1 MKILTSLI
9 TAIVTIFHPAGV
21 DLNMLSATYRSLQYC
36 LTDYRAQHRI
46 DQLLPEY
53 SRECDANPQ
62 FLGNIDDP
70 ELYTLVGE
78 RYLEGK
84 SPTSLNWES
93 QPLTK
98 YLFGLSSALFG
109 TPLPVQLVLGLL
121 TLIALY
127 YLARALL
134 PPYLSLIPP
143 ILLAIDPLF
152 RDQLVRPYLDLSVTF
167 FALLWL
173 LYLGQRG
180 QTKWY
185 LGGIILGA
193 LALSKSFSLGI
204 LAAVLGLIIAPRAY
218 LKTLAVAVITYLFG
232 YTMFFVAGHT
242 LLDLLTL
249 HVNTLR
255 LYRSYVPEYPKGEV
269 FRIIIIGAW
278 RTWWGDKGLV
288 PSPFYTPLWTIGLV
302 SALYVALCR
311 QVRKHHLLFLHLVW
325 VFLVLGFISLRLVFP
340 RYLLPLLPSL
350 YLLLVVGVKNLL
362 ASIFRFA
369 TVK

>member
-1 MKILTSLI
+1 MPTPSSWATS
-9 TAIVTIFHPAGV
+9 TIP
-21 DLNMLSATYRSLQYC
+21 SS
-36 LTDYRAQHRI
+36 I
-46 DQLLPEY
+46 LLPE
-53 SRECDANPQ
+53 SA
-62 FLGNIDDP
+62 
-70 ELYTLVGE
+70 T
-78 RYLEGK
+78 LEGK
-84 SPTSLNWES
+84 SPASLNWES

-109 TPLPVQLVLGLL
+109 TPLPIQFVLALL
-121 TLIALY
+121 TLIVLY
-127 YLARALL
+127 YLARSLL

-143 ILLAIDPLF
+143 ILLALDPLF

-173 LYLGQRG
+173 LYLGQRD
-180 QTKWY
+180 QAKWY

-232 YTMFFVAGHT
+232 YTMFFVTGHT

-302 SALYVALCR
+302 SALYLALCR

-350 YLLLVVGVKNLL
+350 YLLLVVGVKNLF

>member
-21 DLNMLSATYRSLQYC
+21 DLNTLSAAYRSSQYC
-36 LTDYRAQHRI
+36 LSDYRAQHRI

-70 ELYTLVGE
+70 ELYTFAGE

-84 SPTSLNWES
+84 SPASLNWES

-109 TPLPVQLVLGLL
+109 TPLPIQFVLALL
-121 TLIALY
+121 TLIVLY
-127 YLARALL
+127 YLARSLL

-143 ILLAIDPLF
+143 ILLALDPLF

-173 LYLGQRG
+173 LYLGQRDRA
-180 QTKWY
+180 KWY

-204 LAAVLGLIIAPRAY
+204 LAAVLGLITAPRAY

-232 YTMFFVAGHT
+232 YTMFFVTGHT

-302 SALYVALCR
+302 SALYLALCR

>member
-1 MKILTSLI
+1 MAVVSWSEGPGKVVPWGDHPRCPRPLQI
-9 TAIVTIFHPAGV
+9 IFPRDPGGSTWV
-21 DLNMLSATYRSLQYC
+21 DYC
-36 LTDYRAQHRI
+36 
-46 DQLLPEY
+46 
-53 SRECDANPQ
+53 
-62 FLGNIDDP
+62 
-70 ELYTLVGE
+70 
-78 RYLEGK
+78 
-84 SPTSLNWES
+84 
-93 QPLTK
+93 
-98 YLFGLSSALFG
+98 
-109 TPLPVQLVLGLL
+109 
-121 TLIALY
+121 
-127 YLARALL
+127 
-134 PPYLSLIPP
+134 PP
-143 ILLAIDPLF
+143 
-152 RDQLVRPYLDLSVTF
+152 
-167 FALLWL
+167 
-173 LYLGQRG
+173 
-180 QTKWY
+180 
-185 LGGIILGA
+185 
-193 LALSKSFSLGI
+193 
-204 LAAVLGLIIAPRAY
+204 AY

-232 YTMFFVAGHT
+232 YTMFFVTGHT

-302 SALYVALCR
+302 SALYLALCR

>member
-21 DLNMLSATYRSLQYC
+21 DLNMLSAAYRSSQYC

-204 LAAVLGLIIAPRAY
+204 LAAVLGLIIAPLPTSKLSQLQSSPISLAIPCS
-218 LKTLAVAVITYLFG
+218 LSLATLSSTYSLSTSILCG
-232 YTMFFVAGHT
+232 STAHT
-242 LLDLLTL
+242 YPST
-249 HVNTLR
+249 
-255 LYRSYVPEYPKGEV
+255 PKG
-269 FRIIIIGAW
+269 RSS
-278 RTWWGDKGLV
+278 GL
-288 PSPFYTPLWTIGLV
+288 S
-302 SALYVALCR
+302 
-311 QVRKHHLLFLHLVW
+311 
-325 VFLVLGFISLRLVFP
+325 
-340 RYLLPLLPSL
+340 
-350 YLLLVVGVKNLL
+350 
-362 ASIFRFA
+362 
-369 TVK
+369 

>member
-1 MKILTSLI
+1 
-9 TAIVTIFHPAGV
+9 
-21 DLNMLSATYRSLQYC
+21 
-36 LTDYRAQHRI
+36 
-46 DQLLPEY
+46 LP
-53 SRECDANPQ
+53 
-62 FLGNIDDP
+62 I
-70 ELYTLVGE
+70 
-78 RYLEGK
+78 
-84 SPTSLNWES
+84 
-93 QPLTK
+93 
-98 YLFGLSSALFG
+98 
-109 TPLPVQLVLGLL
+109 QLVLGLL
-121 TLIALY
+121 TLIVLY

-143 ILLAIDPLF
+143 ILLALDPLF

-173 LYLGQRG
+173 LYLGQRDRA
-180 QTKWY
+180 KWY

-302 SALYVALCR
+302 SALYLALCR